1 MYAHIARQ
9 VRATAVGQDKTSLH
23 VHGYAHTQIHSQL
36 LGGVLIGVGV
46 WLKLEE
52 ETYEAIIDS
61 EQVNQLYSI
70 RKEISLQL
78 HG

>member
-1 MYAHIARQ
+1 MYARISRQ
-9 VRATAVGQDKTSLH
+9 VRATVVGQDKTSSH
-23 VHGYAHTQIHSQL
+23 VHGYAHTHIRSQL

-70 RKEISLQL
+70 RSLQL